1 MLVHEGAGNKDK
13 AEQILDM
20 QDDEKESR
28 IGIEALETKQQGY
41 RPIRTEFEEFVSET
55 RRQEKQRLA
64 AAR

>member
-28 IGIEALETKQQGY
+28 IVEALETKQQGY